1 MLNEITKS
9 KYLSLSDSL
18 AACLNARGEG
28 GQHEA
33 NSFAGFCV
41 LQNLYVT
48 EEFTLGSF
56 TQAHYKRSIMQVW
69 QAAGGWRHK
78 GLG

>member
-28 GQHEA
+28 GQREP
-33 NSFAGFCV
+33 NSSAGFHV
-41 LQNLYVT
+41 LQNLSVT

-56 TQAHYKRSIMQVW
+56 TQAHYKRSVTQVW
-69 QAAGGWRHK
+69 QAAEGWRRG